1 MKINPYL
8 GFDGQCEEAFKFYE
22 KSLGGK
28 IEMMMKNG
36 ESPMANQTPPNRRD
50 HILHAT
56 LMIGDQI
63 IQGADT
69 PEQHFSKPQGFSVS
83 LHIEDPAEAERAFK
97 SLSEGGTVQVPLQE
111 TFWAQRFGM
120 LIDRFSIPWMV
131 NCGKSA

>member
-8 GFDGQCEEAFKFYE
+8 GFNGQCEEAFKFYE
-22 KSLGGK
+22 TALGGK

-36 ESPMANQTPPNRRD
+36 ESPMANQAPPNRRD

-56 LMIGDQI
+56 MSVGAQI
-63 IQGADT
+63 IQGGDT
-69 PEQHFSKPQGFSVS
+69 PEQHFSKPQGFCVS
-83 LHIEDPAEAERAFK
+83 LQIDDPDEANRVFTA
-97 SLSEGGTVQVPLQE
+97 LSEGATIQMPLQE

-131 NCGKSA
+131 NCGK